1 MDIQFVGENLLPG
14 RIGQFFIV
22 LAFAASLLSTIAYYF
37 ATTSR
42 RNHEEQKSWQLI
54 GRVSFFVNWVSVIGI
69 GTTLFYLILNHY
81 NEYYY
86 VYFHSSKALPVYYIV
101 SAFWEGQEGSFWLWA
116 FWQSVL
122 GAVLIWKAKSWENSV
137 MTVVS
142 LSQVFLTSM
151 LLGVEIL
158 GERIGSSPFI
168 LLRDAVDLKDMAPV
182 VFADPEN
189 FKNYL
194 KFITDGKGLNPL
206 LQNYWMVIHP
216 PTLFLGFASM
226 VVPFAYAVSGLWLR
240 KYREWV
246 KPAMPWA
253 LFAVMILGTGII
265 MGSFWAYEAL
275 NFGGFWAWDPVENAS
290 VIPWLMLI
298 GGVHVM
304 IAFKNTGHAFFTAIV
319 LVLLSFILVLYAS
332 FLTRSGIL
340 GETSV
345 HSFTDLGMFGH
356 LILYNVVFLAIP
368 TVLLILRWKELPIT
382 NKDEET
388 YSREFWMFIG
398 SLVVTVACI
407 QVIFSTSVPVF
418 NAAFGTNFAPP
429 IDAIKYY
436 NQWQAPFAILV
447 TIISGF
453 SQFLKYKRTDPR
465 KFYSSLIASVVI
477 SVVVTGLFVWVT
489 GVYSNLMYILLSFS
503 CIFAILSNARVVT
516 QGFGGR
522 GKLVGAAVAHMGF
535 ALLLLGALVAA
546 ATSKPISINASNFI
560 PVKDFEKVEK
570 PGQNMVLYKN
580 EPKKMGHYT
589 VTYINDTTIAPN
601 TYYKLNFKVLDE
613 KTGEVKESFDL
624 NPHVQ
629 VNEKMGLIASPDTK
643 HYFTTD
649 IYTHITSAP
658 DKSEE
663 HGDHEGHSEEEN
675 YKAPRILNVGVGDT
689 IHTNSGIITVKALN
703 FKPVVKDLKLEGKDI
718 AVGLPLEVDLNGQKY
733 HAEPLFL
740 VKGNNTFDFARN
752 IDELS
757 LRLRFTKIL
766 PEQNKV
772 ELQVYEKPQQAKDW
786 VVFKSI
792 EFPYINL
799 YWLGTIVMVVGFC
812 ISIVRR
818 KKELNTRKP

>member
-1 MDIQFVGENLLPG
+1 MDTQFYGETLLPG
-14 RIGQFFIV
+14 KIGQFFIV
-22 LAFAASLLSTIAYYF
+22 LAFASSCLSAIAYFF
-37 ATTSR
+37 AAK
-42 RNHEEQKSWQLI
+42 NKDPEEHSWQILGRI
-54 GRVSFFVNWVSVIGI
+54 GFLVNWASVIGI

-86 VYFHSSKALPVYYIV
+86 VYSHSSKALPVYYIV

-116 FWQSVL
+116 FWQSLL
-122 GAVLIWKAKSWENSV
+122 GALLIWKAKTWENGV
-137 MTVVS
+137 MTVVAF
-142 LSQVFLTSM
+142 SQVFLTSM
-151 LLGVEIL
+151 LLGVSIF

-168 LLRDAVDLKDMAPV
+168 LLREALNLKEMAPV

-189 FKNYL
+189 YKNYL
-194 KFITDGKGLNPL
+194 KFITDGRGLNPL

-226 VVPFAYAVSGLWLR
+226 VVPFAYAVTGLAQR
-240 KYREWV
+240 RYKEWI

-253 LFAVMILGTGII
+253 LFAVMVLGTGII

-290 VIPWLMLI
+290 LIPWLMLI
-298 GGVHVM
+298 GAVHVM
-304 IAFKNTGHAFFTAIV
+304 IAFRNTGHAFFTAIA

-368 TVLLILRWKELPIT
+368 VYLLISRWKELPIT

-398 SLVVTVACI
+398 ALVVTVACI
-407 QVIFSTSVPVF
+407 QVIFTTSVPVF
-418 NAAFGTNFAPP
+418 NKAFGTNFAPP

-436 NQWQAPFAILV
+436 NQWQAPFAILITV
-447 TIISGF
+447 ISGF

-465 KFYSSLIASVVI
+465 KFYVSLIASIVFAIVL
-477 SVVVTGLFVWVT
+477 TGVFVWVT
-489 GVYSNLMYILLSFS
+489 DVYTNLMYILLTFS
-503 CIFAILSNARVVT
+503 CVFAILSNARLLSF
-516 QGFGGR
+516 GFGKK
-522 GKLVGAAVAHMGF
+522 GKLAGAAVAHIGF

-546 ATSKPISINASNFI
+546 ATSKPVSINASNFI
-560 PVKDFEKVEK
+560 PVKDFEKAEK
-570 PGQNMVLYKN
+570 PGENMVLYRN
-580 EPKKMGHYT
+580 EPKKMGKYT
-589 VTYINDTTIAPN
+589 VTYISDTTIAPN
-601 TYYKLNFKVLDE
+601 TYYKINFKVIDKSGKITDDFE
-613 KTGEVKESFDL
+613 L
-624 NPHVQ
+624 NPRVQ

-643 HYFTTD
+643 HYITHD
-649 IYTHITSAP
+649 VYTHITSAP
-658 DKSEE
+658 ESKEAHD
-663 HGDHEGHSEEEN
+663 DHEGHSEAEN
-675 YKAPRILNVGVGDT
+675 YKAPRILNVKEGDT
-689 IHTNSGIITVKALN
+689 IHTSSGIVTVKALN
-703 FKPVVKDLKLEGKDI
+703 LKPTAKQLVLAANDV
-718 AVGLPLEVDLNGQKY
+718 AVGMPLEVNLDGRMFKT
-733 HAEPLFL
+733 EPIFL

-752 IDELS
+752 IDELG
-757 LRLRFTKIL
+757 LRFRFTKIL
-766 PEQNKV
+766 PDQNKA

-799 YWLGTIVMVVGFC
+799 YWVGTIVMVIGFL

-818 KKELNTRKP
+818 KREIKAA

>member
-14 RIGQFFIV
+14 KIGQFFIV
-22 LAFAASLLSTIAYYF
+22 LAFAASLLSTISYF
-37 ATTSR
+37 LAVGR
-42 RNHEEQKSWQLI
+42 KDPEEQNSWQRI
-54 GRVSFFVNWVSVIGI
+54 GRIAFFTNWVSVAGIGI
-69 GTTLFYLILNHY
+69 TLFYLILSHY

-86 VYFHSSKALPVYYIV
+86 VYSHSSKALPVYYIV

-116 FWQSVL
+116 FWQSLL
-122 GAVLIWKAKSWENSV
+122 GALLIWKAKTWENSV
-137 MTVVS
+137 MTVVAF
-142 LSQVFLTSM
+142 SQVFLTSM
-151 LLGVEIL
+151 LLGVEIF

-168 LLRDAVDLKDMAPV
+168 LLRDAVNLKEMAPV

-194 KFITDGKGLNPL
+194 KFITDGRGLNPL

-226 VVPFAYAVSGLWLR
+226 VVPFAYAIAGLWQR
-240 KYREWV
+240 KYKEWV

-253 LFAVMILGTGII
+253 LFAVMVLGTGII

-290 VIPWLMLI
+290 IIPWLMLI

-368 TVLLILRWKELPIT
+368 TYLLIIRWKELPIT

-398 SLVVTVACI
+398 ALVVTVACI

-418 NAAFGTNFAPP
+418 NKAFGTNFAPP

-447 TIISGF
+447 TMISGF

-465 KFYSSLIASVVI
+465 KFYSSLVASVVI
-477 SVVVTGLFVWVT
+477 SLVATALFVWVT
-489 GVYSNLMYILLSFS
+489 NVYSNLMYILLSFS
-503 CIFAILSNARVVT
+503 CIFAIMSNARVVT

-522 GKLVGAAVAHMGF
+522 GKLVGAAVAHIGF
-535 ALLLLGALVAA
+535 ALLLLGALVSA
-546 ATSKPISINASNFI
+546 ATSNPISINASNFI

-580 EPKKMGHYT
+580 EPKKMGRYT
-589 VTYINDTTIAPN
+589 VTYISDTAIAPN
-601 TYYKLNFKVLDE
+601 TFYKINFKVIDE
-613 KTGEVKESFDL
+613 KTGKIKEDFEL
-624 NPHVQ
+624 NPKVQ

-643 HYFTTD
+643 HYLTTD

-663 HGDHEGHSEEEN
+663 HASHEGHSEEEN
-675 YKAPRILNVGVGDT
+675 YKAPRILNVSVGDT
-689 IHTNSGIITVKALN
+689 IHTSSGIITVKALN
-703 FKPVVKDLKLEGKDI
+703 FKPVVKDLKLEGKDV
-718 AVGLPLEVDLNGQKY
+718 AVGLPLEIDLNGKIFK
-733 HAEPLFL
+733 AEPLFL

-752 IDELS
+752 VDELS
-757 LRLRFTKIL
+757 LRLRFTKII
-766 PEQNKV
+766 PEQNKM

-792 EFPYINL
+792 EFPFINL
-799 YWLGTIVMVVGFC
+799 YWVGTIVMVIGFF
-812 ISIVRR
+812 ISILKRR
-818 KKELNTRKP
+818 KELKRTK

>member
-1 MDIQFVGENLLPG
+1 MDIQFYGETLLPG
-14 RIGQFFIV
+14 KLGQFFIV
-22 LAFAASLLSTIAYYF
+22 LAFAASLLSTLSYFF
-37 ATTSR
+37 ATKSTDL
-42 RNHEEQKSWQLI
+42 EDKSWQRLGRI
-54 GRVSFFVNWVSVIGI
+54 GFIVNGISIIGI
-69 GTTLFYLILNHY
+69 GVTLFYLILNHF

-116 FWQSVL
+116 FWQSLLGVL
-122 GAVLIWKAKSWENSV
+122 LIWKAKSWENGV
-137 MTVVS
+137 MTVVAF
-142 LSQVFLTSM
+142 SQVFLTSM
-151 LLGVEIL
+151 LLGVEFF
-158 GERIGSSPFI
+158 GQRIGSSPFI
-168 LLRDAVDLKDMAPV
+168 LLRDAVDLKEMAPV

-194 KFITDGKGLNPL
+194 KFITDGRGLNPL

-226 VVPFAYAVSGLWLR
+226 VVPFAYAVAGLWQR
-240 KYREWV
+240 RYRDWV

-253 LFAVMILGTGII
+253 LFAVMVLGTGII

-290 VIPWLMLI
+290 LIPWLMLI
-298 GGVHVM
+298 GGVHVL
-304 IAFKNTGHAFFTAIV
+304 IAFKNTGHAFFTAIT

-345 HSFTDLGMFGH
+345 HAFTDLGMFGH
-356 LILYNVVFLAIP
+356 LILYNVVFLIIP
-368 TVLLILRWKELPIT
+368 VYLIISRWKELPIT

-398 SLVVTVACI
+398 ALVVTVACI
-407 QVIFSTSVPVF
+407 QVIFTTSVPVF
-418 NAAFGTNFAPP
+418 NKAFGTNFAPP

-436 NQWQAPFAILV
+436 NQWQAPFAILITV
-447 TIISGF
+447 ISGF

-465 KFYSSLIASVVI
+465 KFYSGLISC
-477 SVVVTGLFVWVT
+477 VVVALVVTAVFVWIAD
-489 GVYSNLMYILLSFS
+489 VYNNLMYILLTFS
-503 CIFAILSNARVVT
+503 SMFAIISNARIVT
-516 QGFGGR
+516 LGFGGK

-546 ATSKPISINASNFI
+546 ATSKPISLNASNFI
-560 PVKDFEKVEK
+560 PVKDFEKAEK
-570 PGQNMVLYKN
+570 PGENMVLYKN
-580 EPKKMGHYT
+580 EPKKMGRFT
-589 VTYINDTTIAPN
+589 VTYVSDTTVAPN
-601 TYYKLNFKVLDE
+601 TYYKLNFKVIDE
-613 KTGEVKESFDL
+613 KSGKIHEDFDL
-624 NPHVQ
+624 NPYVQ

-643 HYFTTD
+643 HYATFD

-658 DKSEE
+658 EKQDD
-663 HGDHEGHSEEEN
+663 HGDHEGHAEEEN
-675 YKAPRILNVGVGDT
+675 YKAPRILNVQEGDT
-689 IHTNSGIITVKALN
+689 IHTSSGIVTVKALN
-703 FKPVVKDLKLEGKDI
+703 MKPSAKQLVLSSNDV
-718 AVGLPLEVDLNGQKY
+718 AVGLPIEVDLNGKIY
-733 HAEPLFL
+733 KTEPIFL

-752 IDELS
+752 IDDLG
-757 LRLRFTKIL
+757 LRFRFTKIL
-766 PEQNKV
+766 PELKKV

-799 YWLGTIVMVVGFC
+799 YWVGTIVMVVGFL

-818 KKELNTRKP
+818 KKEIKTA